1 MSIERKN
8 SVNNKKAME
17 RKILGQP
24 EPMYKPKRDISIDWS
39 HPLDRW

>member
-1 MSIERKN
+1 MREQQE
-8 SVNNKKAME
+8 AME